1 MKGLKILSINQKKT
15 GIALIIIIINRPIS
29 SVTHCETKLRKH
41 GLKERKSQLR
51 NENYETEL
59 NRNPRTE
66 KNENLMDDL
75 NSRLEMM
82 KELENW
88 KTDQYKLSRLKNRG
102 KKRL

>member
-15 GIALIIIIINRPIS
+15 GIALIIINRPIS

-41 GLKERKSQLR
+41 GLNEWKYQLR

-82 KELENW
+82 KKLRELEN
-88 KTDQYKLSRLKNRG
+88 RPI
-102 KKRL
+102 